1 MASDL
6 GTDGGEVHAEAAR
19 VLAFWFDE
27 TPPERQFAQ
36 DARFDAAIA
45 TRFGSVREQVLAS
58 DAAAW
63 RGAPDTLLAAV
74 ILLDQFTRNIH
85 RGTARAFEA
94 DALGLTLARE
104 AIARGWDRAMPDA
117 WRVFLYMPFMH
128 AEDGATQAESVRLFE
143 ALGIAENIAFAH
155 DHAEVVKRFGRFPS
169 RNAALG
175 RESSAEELTYLAT
188 RDSGW

>member
-6 GTDGGEVHAEAAR
+6 GTDGGEVHAAAAR

-36 DARFDAAIA
+36 DAGFDAMIA
-45 TRFGSVREQVLAS
+45 DRFGGLRDQVLETG
-58 DAAAW
+58 AAAW
-63 RGAPDTLLAAV
+63 RDAPEPLLAAV

-94 DALGLTLARE
+94 DALGLELARA

-128 AEDGATQAESVRLFE
+128 AEDAATQAESVRLFE
-143 ALGIAENIAFAH
+143 ALGVAENIAFAR
-155 DHAEVVKRFGRFPS
+155 DHAEVVTRFGRFPS

-175 RESSAEELTYLAT
+175 RESTEAEREYLAT